1 MCRSRAGRLVS
12 TTTLLTALALGA
24 GVSGCRTTTE
34 DVHRWANTAQGPRKL
49 VAVLEHD
56 KYPMD
61 LRVESAMTLVS
72 MKPRFGRRIG
82 IGNLIDGLNDLPE
95 AERAKIVAAM
105 EPRLEAEIMKPAT
118 GTPEARIDS
127 SIAYKDAAYAL
138 LTNDGGPLV
147 TDKTQVE
154 KLKAAL
160 TQWAMTDFSAR
171 MDDSSQAYGMEQVLR
186 MLGAPGVR
194 GLPALIQVD
203 APKVDRICDLLADIG
218 DTPTKLEASKR
229 LVTMAQEVNSD
240 RWLKNKT
247 PKLEAANAASKLK
260 PNKDQF
266 QKQLDQYQ
274 EEELLRIFGSMKK
287 IGQPP
292 IVDYLLTFAMDK
304 NQSEKRRATA
314 LIALEGQIDKDNKG
328 EVDKVL
334 SLASAED
341 TPDSVRDAALRRVGE
356 MPRKLVVDRLYPM
369 FDSKEWKIR
378 WVAAELILKMSDSSH
393 IDEFMA
399 HLGHAKGMSITEPL
413 RYGQLIGEMKTVK
426 VDPVEALDKYDD
438 TKYPIPVRLSAL
450 GYYYQGGSKN
460 DLAKVDK
467 YSSDAEKVPECIPGA
482 KECEWKCTVEAG
494 GKSDEKTVATVGD
507 FVSFCVK
514 PALEKRAPAPAAAP
528 ARPAGGK

>member
-1 MCRSRAGRLVS
+1 MKCPSRAGRLVS
-12 TTTLLTALALGA
+12 TTTLLAALALGA
-24 GVSGCRTTTE
+24 GISGCRTTND

-61 LRVESAMTLVS
+61 LRVEAAMTLVS

-82 IGNLIDGLNDLPE
+82 IGNLIDALNDLPE

-105 EPRLEAEIMKPAT
+105 EPRLEAEILKPAT
-118 GTPEARIDS
+118 GTPEARTDT
-127 SIAYKDAAYAL
+127 SIAYKDASYAM

-147 TDKTQVE
+147 TDRSLVE

-186 MLGAPGVR
+186 MLGASGVR

-203 APKVDRICDLLADIG
+203 APKVDRICDLIADLG
-218 DTPTKLEASKR
+218 DPPTKLEASKR

-260 PNKDQF
+260 PTKDQF

-292 IVDYLLTFAMDK
+292 IVEYLLNFAGDK
-304 NQSEKRRATA
+304 QQSEKRRATA
-314 LIALEGQIDKDNKG
+314 LIALEGQVDKDNKSQ
-328 EVDKVL
+328 VDKVL

-341 TPDSVRDAALRRVGE
+341 TPDSVRDAAMRRVGE

-369 FDSKEWKIR
+369 FDSKEWKVR
-378 WVAAELILKMSDSSH
+378 WVSAELILKMSDSSQ
-393 IDEFMA
+393 IDEFMS
-399 HLGHAKGMSITEPL
+399 HLGHARGMSITEPL
-413 RYGQLIGEMKTVK
+413 RYGQLIGELKKVK
-426 VDPVEALDKYDD
+426 VDPVEALDKYADS
-438 TKYPIPVRLSAL
+438 KYPVTVRLSAL
-450 GYYYQGGSKN
+450 GYYYQGGAKS
-460 DLAKVDK
+460 DLAKVDR
-467 YSSDAEKVPECIPGA
+467 YASDSVKVPECLPGA
-482 KECEWKCTVEAG
+482 KECEWKCTVESG
-494 GKSDEKTVATVGD
+494 GKADEKTVATVGD

-514 PALEKRAPAPAAAP
+514 PALEKRAPAAP
-528 ARPAGGK
+528 AHPAGGK